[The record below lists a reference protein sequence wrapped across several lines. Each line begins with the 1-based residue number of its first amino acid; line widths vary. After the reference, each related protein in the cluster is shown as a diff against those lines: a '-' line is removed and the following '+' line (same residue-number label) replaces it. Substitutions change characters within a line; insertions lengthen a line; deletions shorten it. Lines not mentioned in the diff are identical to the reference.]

1 MQNKEFLLS
10 VINRIA
16 VGAEEKDNNWGYNWL
31 CCDYF
36 FRCFILFFI
45 FKTGW

>member
-16 VGAEEKDNNWGYNWL
+16 VGAEEKDNNWRGTLSSWIK
-31 CCDYF
+31 C
-36 FRCFILFFI
+36 
-45 FKTGW
+45 